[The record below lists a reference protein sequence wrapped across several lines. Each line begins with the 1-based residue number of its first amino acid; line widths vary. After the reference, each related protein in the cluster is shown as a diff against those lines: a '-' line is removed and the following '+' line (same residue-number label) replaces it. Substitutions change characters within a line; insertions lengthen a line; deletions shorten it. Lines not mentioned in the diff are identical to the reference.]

1 LDFNK
6 RGDRVAQRKQ
16 QPPQS
21 RLWGLMMPKKQWY
34 FYIAVLGA
42 LVPVVLFVLWIGLAY
57 VIYVKY
63 NISNDDIEKYLSY
76 GFFLVLYLSNGIGV
90 LLPGYLTKR
99 KLRVSFPVSFYLK
112 TVFFAWLV
120 LSVLWVILE
129 KFSRHVEVNG
139 KTLSLFFAFNFI
151 VCSIIGFYSGKQAE
165 KHITAPEDAR
175 PRLNGRKTG
184 FVIKGAIA
192 VALAVAVIGYSW
204 FRYSRSDHW
213 TPTAPE
219 PPAKVFFEAPWG
231 AEGVGIYKASGEG
244 DCCLNEGFQNF
255 FIKGSRV
262 YIADIIKREI
272 SVFENNKLVRTY
284 PYPAHVHID
293 LGMAI
298 SDEFIFML
306 DDGGNI
312 TKINIDSGHS
322 TVQRHAIVENEYGIL
337 AVNSFT
343 LYLLNDILIA
353 DALMDKDRCFSTAD
367 LSETTCP
374 FNVTN
379 DPETEFVYLRDGFH
393 ASVEGS
399 NAWLYDAK
407 GKKVGR
413 VRDIDKVNLIYDAGR
428 NCQIDMNG
436 VYYAGHFDAEVKIY
450 FKLWQR

>member
-1 LDFNK
+1 
-6 RGDRVAQRKQ
+6 
-16 QPPQS
+16 
-21 RLWGLMMPKKQWY
+21 MMPKKQWY